1 MVSYNSTASL
11 QRYIVQRWRLLSC
24 LETSFLFLLHFS
36 LSRLLFF
43 PCWPGLTLWI
53 ILRKLRSASGIQN
66 RESLRHLKNG
76 MGEEVVIAATVVDTT
91 MVGTTTGPAMETD
104 HVMEMVRATEMEQAM
119 EMTQVLVMETDLAMG
134 MDLEDIIE
142 EEEEEVAAEEAGEE
156 GVAEVEVEVEAVAV
170 AVAAGEGE
178 EEEVTIEPVN
188 SITNECSGVDKI
200 DQ

>member
-1 MVSYNSTASL
+1 MATTKLFGDVFFVLIALFIIQALILPVLARPHLMDNPA
-11 QRYIVQRWRLLSC
+11 QAAIGIRA
-24 LETSFLFLLHFS
+24 SFLYLA
-36 LSRLLFF
+36 R
-43 PCWPGLTLWI
+43 
-53 ILRKLRSASGIQN
+53 IQN